1 MPGRRRGLI
10 RLGTFI
16 RRQKSGTLVLAVD
29 RIPPLGESVFDSE
42 LREVGSIVN
51 VLGPVS
57 YPMVEVRAKKETNP
71 PGEAAF
77 YLLE

>member
-1 MPGRRRGLI
+1 M
-10 RLGTFI
+10 
-16 RRQKSGTLVLAVD
+16 D